1 MDGERDLINV
11 IDDVLTD
18 RYVVLDGDG
27 NTLYV
32 KDRDTGNCFE
42 IKVTECID

>member
-11 IDDVLTD
+11 IDDVLTN
-18 RYVVLDGDG
+18 RYVVLDGDD

-32 KDRDTGNCFE
+32 KDRDTGNYFE